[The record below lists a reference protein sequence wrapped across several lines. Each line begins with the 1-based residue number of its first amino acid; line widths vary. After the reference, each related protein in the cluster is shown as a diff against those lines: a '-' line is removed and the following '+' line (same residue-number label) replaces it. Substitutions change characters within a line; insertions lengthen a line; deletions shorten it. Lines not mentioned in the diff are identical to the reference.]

1 MGEDAMKIRTTL
13 RTTGTALLVM
23 AMVISTIGS
32 MTGCKKTGEEKSSVI
47 DVEKIIDFTGS
58 IRITLP
64 DGTVKDLKIG
74 DKLFPMPEK
83 TLIEVLSKECTG
95 VLSGN
100 IITLKEGQIARI
112 TRPGVTAQKVI
123 QFTGEL
129 KIILPDG
136 TIIFVKAGEPL
147 PILPPGTMIEVIS
160 GDLIV
165 LWEDER
171 ITLTPGDVAWL
182 EPIEDTIG
190 PEVPIDEGGDISP
203 ASPFEP

>member
-1 MGEDAMKIRTTL
+1 MKIRTTIG
-13 RTTGTALLVM
+13 TTGIAFIVV

-32 MTGCKKTGEEKSSVI
+32 MTGCKKTGKEKSSVI
-47 DVEKIIDFTGS
+47 DVEKIIDFTGA
-58 IRITLP
+58 IKITLP
-64 DGTVKDLKIG
+64 SGDVVQLKIG
-74 DKLFPMPEK
+74 DKIPPLPAK
-83 TLIEVLSKECTG
+83 TLVEVLSKECTA

-112 TRPGVTAQKVI
+112 IRPGVTAQKII

-129 KIILPDG
+129 KIVLPDG
-136 TIIFVKAGEPL
+136 TIIFIKAGEPL

-182 EPIEDTIG
+182 EPIDDTIG
-190 PEVPIDEGGDISP
+190 PEVPASEGGDISP
-203 ASPFEP
+203 ASPFEL